1 MKVNGE
7 TLNIKEKRKLMNRIL
22 IASRNRPEID
32 LSDIFGKHE
41 FSVVPLS
48 LFAPMAHCT
57 SRSSNLVFLQNSGNL
72 LQMKIISKMKQT
84 AKVGRL

>member
-1 MKVNGE
+1 MKVNEE

-22 IASRNRPEID
+22 IESRNRPEID

-48 LFAPMAHCT
+48 LFAPDGSLYFAKFK
-57 SRSSNLVFLQNSGNL
+57 SSIPTEF
-72 LQMKIISKMKQT
+72 
-84 AKVGRL
+84 R